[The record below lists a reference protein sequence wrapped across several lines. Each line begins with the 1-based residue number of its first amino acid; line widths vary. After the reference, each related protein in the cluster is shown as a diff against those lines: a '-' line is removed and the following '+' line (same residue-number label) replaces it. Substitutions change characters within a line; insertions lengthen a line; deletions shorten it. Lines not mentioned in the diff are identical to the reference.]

1 MSDALEG
8 IRACV
13 FDAYGTL
20 LDFNSAVARE
30 GASLGDKAA
39 GVSDLWR
46 RKQLEYTWLR
56 SLMQRHE
63 PFWTVTQEALAYTL
77 EAFGVADDDLEARL
91 MAAYRT
97 LDPYPEVPSMMAS
110 LKAGGMAT
118 AILSNGSPEMLSDGV
133 AHAGLAA
140 SLDQVLSVED
150 VGIFKPSPEVYQLA
164 TSRLGVAAREIA
176 FMSSNGWDVHGAA
189 SFGFRCIWINRAG
202 APRER
207 LPEGPIKVLTSL
219 ETLPALV
226 GPKA

>member
-1 MSDALEG
+1 MNDVLKG
-8 IRACV
+8 VRACV

-30 GASLGDKAA
+30 GGSLGDKAA
-39 GVSDLWR
+39 AISDLWR

-56 SLMQRHE
+56 SLMQRHQ

-77 EAFGVADDDLEARL
+77 DAFGVADDDLQQRL

-97 LDPYPEVPSMMAS
+97 LDPYPEVPAMMAK
-110 LKAGGMAT
+110 LKAGGMLT
-118 AILSNGSPEMLSDGV
+118 AILSNGSPEMLADGV
-133 AHAGLAA
+133 AHAGLAD
-140 SLDQVLSVED
+140 SLDHVLSVEE

-164 TSRLGVAAREIA
+164 TSRLGVAASEVA

-189 SFGFRCIWINRAG
+189 SFGFRCVWINRAG

-207 LPEGPIKVLTSL
+207 LPEAPVRVLNSL
-219 ETLPALV
+219 ETLPELV
-226 GPKA
+226 GQHP